1 MSKSKGILVALLL
14 ILIAAVIVFKVR
26 VPYGKENSGFSID
39 WVDDVRSITIS
50 HNDQTLVLDNKGEE
64 WMVNNLFVARKSAV
78 DFILKTLGS
87 VEIKSPV
94 SADLYKDLVA
104 DHNLEPY
111 RVQINGRKKST
122 AFLIYKSSDLSYGS
136 IFKRNLKSKPFF
148 VSLPAY
154 DIDPGNN
161 FLIDEK
167 FWMPYHI
174 FNINP
179 DIIESIDLI
188 YKDRD
193 MDDVTILKGEEDYS
207 LFINGSQSLEVKQDK
222 IRRYITYFAFVPFEN
237 WAFGIDPVSS
247 SRLINSEPEIII
259 KVGLSDG
266 NKIVASFWTR
276 LINSDQDQVPD
287 TDRLYGAIDDGRD
300 VFIARYFDIDPLIK
314 SADYFISD

>member
-1 MSKSKGILVALLL
+1 MSKSHGILAVLLL
-14 ILIAAVIVFKVR
+14 ILITAVIVFKVR
-26 VPYGKENSGFSID
+26 VPYGEKNSSFSID

-50 HNDQTLVLDNKGEE
+50 YKDQTLVLDKKGEE

-78 DFILKTLGS
+78 DFIIKTIGS

-104 DHNLEPY
+104 DHKIEPH
-111 RVQINGRKKST
+111 RIEINGRKKST
-122 AFLIYKSSDLSYGS
+122 TFLIYKSSDLLYGS
-136 IFKRNLKSKPFF
+136 IFKRNHKSKPFF

-161 FLIDEK
+161 FVTDEK

-174 FNINP
+174 FNIDP
-179 DIIESIDLI
+179 DIIESVELI
-188 YKDRD
+188 YKDSD
-193 MDDVTILKGEEDYS
+193 MDDVTIIKGEEKYS
-207 LFINGSQSLEVKQDK
+207 LFINGSPSSEVKQDK
-222 IRRYITYFAFVPFEN
+222 IRRYITYFTFVPFEN
-237 WAFGIDPVSS
+237 WAFGIDSVSS
-247 SRLINSEPEIII
+247 SRLTNSEPEIII

-276 LINSDQDQVPD
+276 LINSKQDQVPD
-287 TDRLYGAIDDGRD
+287 TDRLYGALNDGRD